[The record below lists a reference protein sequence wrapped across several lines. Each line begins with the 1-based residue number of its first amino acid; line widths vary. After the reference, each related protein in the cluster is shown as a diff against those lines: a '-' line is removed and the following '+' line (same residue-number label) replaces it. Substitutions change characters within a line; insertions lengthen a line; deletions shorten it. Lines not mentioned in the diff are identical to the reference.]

1 MLKSE
6 VTAAFVFATIIIL
19 MFAMPSIV
27 LADSDKDYCYDQVG
41 DGEPC
46 FHTKIQ
52 CRQDQKNDAIA
63 ESPCYN
69 EDRTV

>member
-6 VTAAFVFATIIIL
+6 LTAFATIMIL

-27 LADSDKDYCYDQVG
+27 LADSDKDYYYDQVG

-46 FHTKIQ
+46 FDTKKH
-52 CRQDQKNDAIA
+52 CREDQKKDEIA

-69 EDRTV
+69 KDRAV